1 MLVFIK
7 QLQLTGKQLV
17 SLSLSVEKVR
27 KYLLIQR
34 LQKELAQPVLLVL
47 IKQLQLTGKQ
57 LVSLSLSVEKVRK
70 YLAIQQ
76 LEKNLA

>member
-34 LQKELAQPVLLVL
+34 LQKELARTVVVIL

-57 LVSLSLSVEKVRK
+57 LVRTKQ
-70 YLAIQQ
+70 LATQDLIYQGQ
-76 LEKNLA
+76 VLVH